1 MSAQTMAAG
10 PSSGFAGHPYRWWVL
25 ALVLAAEVMDLLD
38 ATIVTIAGPAI
49 TADIGGSSTTLQ
61 WMLAGYTLALAVGL
75 VVSGRLGDTIGR
87 RRMFLIGAT
96 GFTAAS
102 LLCGLAWDAEML
114 IGFRVLQ
121 GGFGAVMIPQGLALI
136 KAVFPAEEMGKAFA
150 SFGPVMGLSAVLGP
164 VLSGV
169 LVDADLFGLGWRTIF
184 LINLPVGLFAIL
196 GARRFMPEIRN
207 GGPTRLDP
215 LGTLLLVSG
224 CLLLFY
230 PLVQGRELRWP
241 AWTFA
246 LMIGAVGLF
255 AAFGWTERRSGHP
268 VIAPG
273 LFRHRGYVGG
283 LFVITTFVGAMIGF
297 MLVFNAFTQYGLHY
311 DALHAGLALVPWSLG
326 TAVGAPLA
334 AGLLAPRLGRG
345 CLQLGM
351 LVAAAGMVLMWW
363 TIGDQGAAATVW
375 DFVPA
380 TFIAGV
386 GCGLV
391 FAPLFDIVLAD
402 LRDDE
407 VGSGSGLLTAV
418 QQFGNAAGAA
428 AVGTLFFEL
437 LSHHALLDSM
447 RATTLVAAGM
457 FGLSMLVSYGLP
469 ARAREGAATH

>member
-1 MSAQTMAAG
+1 LV
-10 PSSGFAGHPYRWWVL
+10 GHPYRWWVL

-49 TADIGGSSTTLQ
+49 TGDLGGSSATLQ
-61 WMLAGYTLALAVGL
+61 WLLAAYTLAMAVGL
-75 VVSGRLGDTIGR
+75 IVSGRLGDRVGR
-87 RRMFLIGAT
+87 KRMFLIGAA
-96 GFTAAS
+96 GFTLAS
-102 LLCGLAWDAEML
+102 LMCGLAWDPEML
-114 IGFRVLQ
+114 IGCRVLQ
-121 GGFGAVMIPQGLALI
+121 GLFGAVMLPQGIALI
-136 KAVFPAEEMGKAFA
+136 KAVFPPDEIGKAFA
-150 SFGPVMGLSAVLGP
+150 AFGPVMGLSAVLGP

-169 LVDADLFGLGWRTIF
+169 LVDADLFGLGWRMIF

-196 GARRFMPEIRN
+196 GARRFMPEVRA
-207 GGPTRLDP
+207 GSGARLDP
-215 LGTLLLVSG
+215 LGTLLLITG

-230 PLVQGRELRWP
+230 PLVQGRELGWP

-246 LMIGAVGLF
+246 MMAGAVVVFG
-255 AAFGWTERRSGHP
+255 AFGLSERRGKEP

-283 LFVITTFVGAMIGF
+283 LFVIMTFVGAMIGF
-297 MLVFNAFTQYGLHY
+297 MLVFNAFTQYGLGY

-326 TAVGAPLA
+326 IAVGAPLGGA
-334 AGLLAPRLGRG
+334 LLAPRLGRG
-345 CLQLGM
+345 CLQIGM
-351 LVAAAGMVLMWW
+351 LVAAGGMLLMWW
-363 TIGDQGAAATVW
+363 TIGAQGASATVW

-380 TFIAGV
+380 TFVAGV

-402 LRDDE
+402 LADDE

-437 LSHHALLDSM
+437 LNNHALIDSM
-447 RATTLVAAGM
+447 QVTTLVAAGM
-457 FGLSMLVSYGLP
+457 FGLSLLVSYGLP
-469 ARAREGAATH
+469 RRAREEASAH

>member
-1 MSAQTMAAG
+1 LV
-10 PSSGFAGHPYRWWVL
+10 GHPYRWWVL

-49 TADIGGSSTTLQ
+49 TGDLGGSSATLQ
-61 WMLAGYTLALAVGL
+61 WLLAAYTLAMAVGL
-75 VVSGRLGDTIGR
+75 IVSGRLGDRVGR
-87 RRMFLIGAT
+87 KRMFLIGAA
-96 GFTAAS
+96 GFTLAS
-102 LLCGLAWDAEML
+102 LMCGLAWDPEML
-114 IGFRVLQ
+114 IGCRVLQ
-121 GGFGAVMIPQGLALI
+121 GLFGAVMLPQGIALI
-136 KAVFPAEEMGKAFA
+136 KAVFPPDEIGKAFA
-150 SFGPVMGLSAVLGP
+150 AFGPVMGLSAVLGP

-169 LVDADLFGLGWRTIF
+169 LVDADLFGLGWRMIF

-196 GARRFMPEIRN
+196 GARRFMPEVRA
-207 GGPTRLDP
+207 GSGVRLDP
-215 LGTLLLVSG
+215 LGTLLLITG

-230 PLVQGRELRWP
+230 PLVQGRELGWP

-246 LMIGAVGLF
+246 MMAGAVVVFG
-255 AAFGWTERRSGHP
+255 AFGLSERRGKEP

-283 LFVITTFVGAMIGF
+283 LFVIMTFVGAMIGF
-297 MLVFNAFTQYGLHY
+297 MLVFNAFTQYGLGY

-326 TAVGAPLA
+326 IAVGAPLGGA
-334 AGLLAPRLGRG
+334 LLAPRLGRG
-345 CLQLGM
+345 CLQIGM
-351 LVAAAGMVLMWW
+351 LVAAGGMLLMWW
-363 TIGDQGAAATVW
+363 TIGAQGASATVW

-380 TFIAGV
+380 TFVAGV

-402 LRDDE
+402 LADDE

-437 LSHHALLDSM
+437 LNSHALIDSM
-447 RATTLVAAGM
+447 QVTTLVAAGM
-457 FGLSMLVSYGLP
+457 FGLSLLVSYGLP
-469 ARAREGAATH
+469 RRAREEASAH

>member
-1 MSAQTMAAG
+1 MSMLTAG
-10 PSSGFAGHPYRWWVL
+10 APPRGLVGHPYRWWVL

-49 TADIGGSSTTLQ
+49 TADLGGSSATLQ
-61 WMLAGYTLALAVGL
+61 WLLAAYTLALAVGL
-75 VVSGRLGDTIGR
+75 IVSGRLGDRVGR

-96 GFTAAS
+96 GFTLAS
-102 LLCGLAWDAEML
+102 LMCGLAWDAEML
-114 IGFRVLQ
+114 IGCRVLQ
-121 GGFGAVMIPQGLALI
+121 GLFGAVMIPQGIALI
-136 KAVFPAEEMGKAFA
+136 KALFPPNEIGKAFA
-150 SFGPVMGLSAVLGP
+150 AFGPVMGLSAVLGP

-169 LVDADLFGLGWRTIF
+169 LVDADLFGLGWRMIF

-196 GARRFMPEIRN
+196 GARRFMPEVRA
-207 GGPTRLDP
+207 GSGVRLDP
-215 LGTLLLVSG
+215 LGTLLLLSG

-230 PLVQGRELRWP
+230 PLVQGRELGWP
-241 AWTFA
+241 TWTFA
-246 LMIGAVGLF
+246 LMAGALALF
-255 AAFGWTERRSGHP
+255 GAFGWSERRGKEP

-334 AGLLAPRLGRG
+334 AGLLAPRLGRK

-363 TIGDQGAAATVW
+363 TIGDQAAAATVW

-380 TFIAGV
+380 TFVAGV

-402 LRDDE
+402 LADDE
-407 VGSGSGLLTAV
+407 IGSGSGLLTAV

-437 LSHHALLDSM
+437 LTDHALLDSM
-447 RATTLVAAGM
+447 RVTTLVAAGM

-469 ARAREGAATH
+469 RHAREEAPAH

>member
-1 MSAQTMAAG
+1 MSTLTAG
-10 PSSGFAGHPYRWWVL
+10 APSRGLVGHPYRWWVL

-49 TADIGGSSTTLQ
+49 TGDLGGSSATLQ
-61 WMLAGYTLALAVGL
+61 WLLAAYTLAMAVGL
-75 VVSGRLGDTIGR
+75 IVSGRLGDRVGR
-87 RRMFLIGAT
+87 KRMFLIGAA
-96 GFTAAS
+96 GFTLAS
-102 LLCGLAWDAEML
+102 LMCGLAWDPEML
-114 IGFRVLQ
+114 IGCRVLQ
-121 GGFGAVMIPQGLALI
+121 GLFGAVMLPQGIALI
-136 KAVFPAEEMGKAFA
+136 KAVFPPDEIGKAFA
-150 SFGPVMGLSAVLGP
+150 AFGPVMGLSAVLGP

-169 LVDADLFGLGWRTIF
+169 LVDADLFGLGWRMIF

-196 GARRFMPEIRN
+196 GARRFMPEVRA
-207 GGPTRLDP
+207 GSGARLDP
-215 LGTLLLVSG
+215 LGTLLLITG

-230 PLVQGRELRWP
+230 PLVQGRELGWP

-246 LMIGAVGLF
+246 MMAGAVVVFG
-255 AAFGWTERRSGHP
+255 AFGLSERRGKEP

-283 LFVITTFVGAMIGF
+283 LFVIMTFVGAMIGF
-297 MLVFNAFTQYGLHY
+297 MLVFNAFTQYGLGY

-326 TAVGAPLA
+326 IAVGAPLGGA
-334 AGLLAPRLGRG
+334 LLAPRLGRG
-345 CLQLGM
+345 CLQIGM
-351 LVAAAGMVLMWW
+351 LVAAGGMLLMWW
-363 TIGDQGAAATVW
+363 TIGAQGASATVW

-380 TFIAGV
+380 TFVAGV

-402 LRDDE
+402 LADDE

-437 LSHHALLDSM
+437 LNNHALIDSM
-447 RATTLVAAGM
+447 QVTTLVAAGM
-457 FGLSMLVSYGLP
+457 FGLSLLVSYGLP
-469 ARAREGAATH
+469 RRAREEASAH

>member
-1 MSAQTMAAG
+1 MSTLTAG
-10 PSSGFAGHPYRWWVL
+10 APSRGLVGHPYRWWVL

-49 TADIGGSSTTLQ
+49 TGDLGGSSATLQ
-61 WMLAGYTLALAVGL
+61 WLLAAYTLAMAVGL
-75 VVSGRLGDTIGR
+75 IVSGRLGDRVGR
-87 RRMFLIGAT
+87 KRMFLIGAA
-96 GFTAAS
+96 GFTLAS
-102 LLCGLAWDAEML
+102 LMCGLAWDPEML
-114 IGFRVLQ
+114 IGCRVLQ
-121 GGFGAVMIPQGLALI
+121 GLFGAVMLPQGIALI
-136 KAVFPAEEMGKAFA
+136 KAVFPPNEIGKAFA
-150 SFGPVMGLSAVLGP
+150 AFGPVMGLSAVLGP

-169 LVDADLFGLGWRTIF
+169 LVDADLFGLGWRMIF

-196 GARRFMPEIRN
+196 GARRFMPEVRA
-207 GGPTRLDP
+207 GSGARLDP
-215 LGTLLLVSG
+215 LGTLLLITG

-230 PLVQGRELRWP
+230 PLVQGRELGWP

-246 LMIGAVGLF
+246 MMAGAVVVFG
-255 AAFGWTERRSGHP
+255 AFGLSERRGKEP

-283 LFVITTFVGAMIGF
+283 LFVIMTFVGAMIGF
-297 MLVFNAFTQYGLHY
+297 MLVFNAFTQYGLGY

-326 TAVGAPLA
+326 IAVGAPLGGA
-334 AGLLAPRLGRG
+334 LLAPRLGRG
-345 CLQLGM
+345 CLQIGM
-351 LVAAAGMVLMWW
+351 LVAAGGMLLMWW
-363 TIGDQGAAATVW
+363 TIGAQGASATVW

-380 TFIAGV
+380 TFVAGV

-402 LRDDE
+402 LADDE

-437 LSHHALLDSM
+437 LNNHALIDSM
-447 RATTLVAAGM
+447 QVTTLVAAGM
-457 FGLSMLVSYGLP
+457 FGLSLLVSYGLP
-469 ARAREGAATH
+469 RRAREEASAH